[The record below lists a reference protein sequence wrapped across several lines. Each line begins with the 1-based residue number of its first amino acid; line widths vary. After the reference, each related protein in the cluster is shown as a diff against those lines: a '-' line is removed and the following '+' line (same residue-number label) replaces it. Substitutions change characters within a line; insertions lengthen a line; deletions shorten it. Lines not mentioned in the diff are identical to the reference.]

1 MEEALPH
8 RGREMNRAAFLDRDG
23 VINRKAPDGEYVTRW
38 EDFHFLPGVA
48 EAIAQL
54 NQAEFSVIVVT
65 NQRCV
70 SKGLITQAELEKMHK
85 RMSEYLASAGARI
98 DAIYYCPHETEAHC
112 NCRKP
117 EPGMILE
124 AARSRDLDLASS
136 WMVGDSDIDIQAGK
150 KAGCKTARLISIK
163 RAGTGPAQST
173 ALTGGAD
180 VVAASLLEAIP
191 QILQFQHS

>member
-1 MEEALPH
+1 MI
-8 RGREMNRAAFLDRDG
+8 RAAFLDRDG
-23 VINRKAPDGEYVTRW
+23 VINRKAPEGEYVTRW

-70 SKGLITQAELEKMHK
+70 AKGLITQADLEKMHK
-85 RMSEYLASAGARI
+85 RMSDHLASAGAQI
-98 DAIYYCPHETEAHC
+98 DAIYYCPHETEMLC

-117 EPGMILE
+117 EPGMLLE
-124 AARSRDLDLASS
+124 TARSRDLDLASS
-136 WMVGDSDIDIQAGK
+136 WMIGDSEIDIQAGK
-150 KAGCKTARLISIK
+150 KAGCKTARLMEK
-163 RAGTGPAQST
+163 NRPERAPVQSA

-180 VVAASLLEAIP
+180 VVATSLLEAIP
-191 QILQFQHS
+191 EILHFQHS